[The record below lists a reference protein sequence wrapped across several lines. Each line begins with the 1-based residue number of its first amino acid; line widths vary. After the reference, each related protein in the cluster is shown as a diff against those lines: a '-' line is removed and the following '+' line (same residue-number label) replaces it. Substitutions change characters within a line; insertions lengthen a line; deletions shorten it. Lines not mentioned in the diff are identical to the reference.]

1 MGMSGAVTTKAK
13 ATSNGPVRAST
24 LVDCDVHPLLGDVLD
39 LRPHMSARAARRVF
53 GQQMQVYARD
63 PNRIPHPSS
72 GLRLDAR
79 TPSGGAPG
87 SDPAFALEQ
96 WIDRYEIAAA
106 VLIPVQAGVVIPWG
120 DEDAGVEFLGAMNRY
135 FLENWTGLDSRYRLL
150 ISISPYNIPA
160 AVAEIERYA
169 DTPGVAGVFVPAGG
183 VGLGR
188 SHYYP
193 VYEAAEHYGMPIVL
207 HPTGAEVNLTEAPR
221 VAGGLPDTYPERHSM
236 LLQPGQAVLASMIF
250 GGVFERF
257 PSLMLVL
264 SEYGT
269 TWAAPMAWRMDNA
282 WEQGDRSLAALPKP
296 PSAYVSSNVR
306 FTTQPLDEPPEASM
320 LNEFLDL
327 LDAGRTLMFSSD
339 YPHWDT
345 DEPRFILNSRI
356 PSELR
361 ERIASETALECFGD
375 RLGLAAV
382 T

>member
-1 MGMSGAVTTKAK
+1 MSGVATTEAER
-13 ATSNGPVRAST
+13 ASSGPVRAST

-79 TPSGGAPG
+79 TPSGGPPG

-120 DEDAGVEFLGAMNRY
+120 DEDAGVEFLRAMNRY
-135 FLENWTGLDSRYRLL
+135 FLEEWTGLDSRYRLA
-150 ISISPYNIPA
+150 ISISPYNVPA
-160 AVAEIERYA
+160 ALAEIERYA

-188 SHYYP
+188 SHFHP
-193 VYEAAEHYGMPIVL
+193 VYEAAEHFGMPIIL
-207 HPTGAEVNLTEAPR
+207 HPTGAEANLSEAPR

-236 LLQPGQAVLASMIF
+236 LLQPGQAILASMIF
-250 GGVFERF
+250 GGIFERF

-269 TWAAPMAWRMDNA
+269 TWAAPTSWRMDNA
-282 WEQGDRSLAALPKP
+282 WEQGDRSLAALPLP
-296 PSAYVSSNVR
+296 PSAYVSRNVR
-306 FTTQPLDEPPEASM
+306 FTTQPLDEPPEAAM

-345 DEPRFILNSRI
+345 DEPRLILNSRI
-356 PSELR
+356 PSDLR
-361 ERIASETALECFGD
+361 ERIASETARECFGD
-375 RLGLAAV
+375 RLGLG
-382 T
+382 